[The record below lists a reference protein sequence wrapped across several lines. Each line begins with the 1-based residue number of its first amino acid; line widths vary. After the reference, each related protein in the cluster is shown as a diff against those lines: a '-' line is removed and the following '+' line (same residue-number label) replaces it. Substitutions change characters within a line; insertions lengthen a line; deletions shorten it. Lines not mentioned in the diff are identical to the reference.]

1 MRKTIGNASLDFN
14 ELKEVILD
22 VEVALNGRPLSYVEE
37 DLQLP
42 ILTPN
47 SLMCIRPNVLP
58 ERQPHHEENQ
68 QLRKREKH
76 LRKCKDA
83 MWKRW
88 TSEYLR
94 ELRER
99 HSLQHKQPHGR
110 VQRGDVVI
118 IKDENR
124 DRNKW
129 KLGIVEECIT
139 GRDGIVRA
147 VKLRAG
153 KGHLE
158 RAIQQLYPLELSCDR
173 SLDRQ
178 VPGAALNPQ
187 GVTLQLLPGYVYMMS
202 FSRNKK
208 FKKKKKKLC
217 TNVFVLFK
225 NKQGSVLRK
234 LSCIV

>member
-1 MRKTIGNASLDFN
+1 MRKTIGNASLTFN

-22 VEVALNGRPLSYVEE
+22 VEVALNGLPLSYVEE

-47 SLMCIRPNVLP
+47 SSMYIRPNVLP
-58 ERQPHHEENQ
+58 ERQPHHEGNQ

-88 TSEYLR
+88 TNEYLR
-94 ELRER
+94 GLRER
-99 HSLQHKQPHGR
+99 HNLHYTKARGR
-110 VQRGDVVI
+110 VERGDVVI

-129 KLGIVEECIT
+129 KLGIVEECIP
-139 GRDGIVRA
+139 GRDEIVRA

-158 RAIQQLYPLELSCDR
+158 RAIQQLYPLELSCDKR
-173 SLDRQ
+173 EDPQ

-187 GVTLQLLPGYVYMMS
+187 AGVFRPRCDAAVAAA
-202 FSRNKK
+202 
-208 FKKKKKKLC
+208 
-217 TNVFVLFK
+217 
-225 NKQGSVLRK
+225 LRVHDV
-234 LSCIV
+234 IQREEEI